1 MDKLAESLESAADA
15 LTTVDR
21 SLPAHASSPGA
32 FGAFGAYGAQ
42 DAGMPGRLGRRLH
55 ERWVA
60 VLAARS
66 REAADAA
73 ARLTELA
80 AEVRLTAKGY
90 AETDDE
96 VARRIRRGI

>member
-1 MDKLAESLESAADA
+1 MEKLAERLESVADA

-21 SLPAHASSPGA
+21 SLPAHGSSPGA
-32 FGAFGAYGAQ
+32 FGADDEGA
-42 DAGMPGRLGRRLH
+42 PGRLGHRLH
-55 ERWVA
+55 ELWTA

-73 ARLTELA
+73 ARLTSLA
-80 AEVRLTAKGY
+80 ADVRLAARSY

-96 VARRIRRGI
+96 AARRIRRGI

>member
-1 MDKLAESLESAADA
+1 MEKLAERLESLADA

-21 SLPAHASSPGA
+21 SLPAYGSSPGA
-32 FGAFGAYGAQ
+32 FGADDEGV
-42 DAGMPGRLGRRLH
+42 PGRLGRLLH
-55 ERWVA
+55 ERWTA

-73 ARLTELA
+73 AGLTTLA
-80 AEVRLTAKGY
+80 ADVRMVARSY

-96 VARRIRRGI
+96 AGRRIRRGI

>member
-1 MDKLAESLESAADA
+1 MEKLAERLESAADA

-21 SLPAHASSPGA
+21 SLPAHAASPGA
-32 FGAFGAYGAQ
+32 FGADDEGA
-42 DAGMPGRLGRRLH
+42 PGRLGHRLH
-55 ERWVA
+55 ERWLA

-73 ARLTELA
+73 ARLTDLA
-80 AEVRLTAKGY
+80 ADLRTTANGY

-96 VARRIRRGI
+96 AGRRIRRGM